1 MYYGCIKVLLR
12 MYLPKMGC
20 KWDVNGTK
28 MGSKVLGVDSWESEV
43 SWNVARFIGCSL

>member
-28 MGSKVLGVDSWESEV
+28 MGSKVLVVDSWESEV